1 MICVQSILIKV
12 SWICLLIYVD
22 DILMASKYNKATDET
37 ANLIG
42 KTVQLKYYL
51 GIQVD
56 QDTDEVYS
64 FNQQT

>member
-22 DILMASKYNKATDET
+22 DILMASKINKATDET

-51 GIQVD
+51 DAAKTSKIPIDPG
-56 QDTDEVYS
+56 Y
-64 FNQQT
+64 